1 MLNPNLQSQASL
13 AAQHAG
19 AGRRQDSAVPLLIN
33 TRDARLVPN
42 VPNVRRLPEYRPY
55 HGAKDASLEARL
67 AYIRSGGGAPA
78 VTATTSATAFDI
90 SKASKPELVD
100 FAANEYGV
108 ALEDGDVRTMR
119 RKLAEL
125 AEAAGTLA

>member
-1 MLNPNLQSQASL
+1 M
-13 AAQHAG
+13 
-19 AGRRQDSAVPLLIN
+19 
-33 TRDARLVPN
+33 
-42 VPNVRRLPEYRPY
+42 
-55 HGAKDASLEARL
+55 
-67 AYIRSGGGAPA
+67 
-78 VTATTSATAFDI
+78 TATTSATAFDI

-108 ALEDGDVRTMR
+108 ALEDGDIRTMR